1 MLTARCGFVLPF
13 FLSAFCMVLPLNPA
27 LAQDVGVVVRTVQ
40 SEQIADPLEAL
51 GTLKPNEFVTVTA
64 NVAETIE
71 AILFESGQRVAQGAV
86 LARLESAE
94 EQAVLQEAR
103 YTVDEAESQ
112 LERIRAVAKRG
123 DASQSL
129 LDEKQREFY
138 VARARLAA
146 IESRLAN
153 RVIRAPFSGRV
164 GLRNVSAGAY
174 VAPGDVITTLV
185 DDSLMKLDFNVPSLF
200 LASLR
205 PGVAIR
211 ARARALGDR
220 YFDGVVESIDNQVD
234 PVSRSVTVRAPLDNA
249 AGHLQA
255 GLLMEVVLQSNPR
268 TALVV
273 PESALVQ
280 QRDEHYLFVV
290 REQGAGL
297 AVEKTQV
304 NIGVRLNGR
313 VEVLAGVAAGDRIV
327 VDGTLKLQDGVAI
340 STLDRS
346 PAMGD

>member
-1 MLTARCGFVLPF
+1 
-13 FLSAFCMVLPLNPA
+13 
-27 LAQDVGVVVRTVQ
+27 
-40 SEQIADPLEAL
+40 
-51 GTLKPNEFVTVTA
+51 
-64 NVAETIE
+64 
-71 AILFESGQRVAQGAV
+71 
-86 LARLESAE
+86 
-94 EQAVLQEAR
+94 
-103 YTVDEAESQ
+103 
-112 LERIRAVAKRG
+112 
-123 DASQSL
+123 
-129 LDEKQREFY
+129 
-138 VARARLAA
+138 
-146 IESRLAN
+146 
-153 RVIRAPFSGRV
+153 
-164 GLRNVSAGAY
+164 
-174 VAPGDVITTLV
+174 
-185 DDSLMKLDFNVPSLF
+185 
-200 LASLR
+200 
-205 PGVAIR
+205 
-211 ARARALGDR
+211 R

-234 PVSRSVTVRAPLDNA
+234 PVSRSVTVRALLDNA